1 MITGSASI
9 VGEPFKKYVA
19 DQIDVR
25 QSVFAAGLDGK
36 NRTPQELQ
44 YINGSNAWVKMASS
58 ISIDE
63 ANGKDKLRE
72 IFNDT
77 EASDMLGTNLAKN
90 FVLFN
95 GTSFSSN
102 PLQRAGVASTD
113 SKLNASAYGTLGKG
127 FGLQAMPGIEGFTVA
142 NANRGSIRTGEVT
155 IRANSEEQFNVLE
168 LLYIRLGYTMLIEWG
183 NGIYFDNDNNFQS
196 MGPSLIDDGT
206 WFSESGTTHLE
217 FYNKIEKRR
226 SQYDGN
232 YDAFFCKVTNFD
244 WTFKPEGYY
253 EIKLSLIS
261 LGDVVESFKINTLP
275 NDTII
280 KEETEEG
287 TDQTE
292 VNKSAIAN
300 FLYCLR
306 KESLIEDDQQ
316 AININKEKNNSDIVS
331 VFPLEEG
338 RGSFFK
344 GARAEDLYYIRL
356 GYFNEWFENNVID
369 HIINDTSV
377 PFPIFQM
384 VISEENYMQVFPGL
398 VSTNPRICYIENV
411 LPKSL
416 NGEILGN
423 RQETIEARKFFKP
436 INQGS
441 DNRYVGKIMNIYLNF
456 DFITRVLTDSV
467 NTETQKVDFFT
478 FYKKICDGINSCFG
492 GYVNLKIIIAEENKV
507 EFFDDCLPV
516 RTGKDGSPLPEEDT
530 SPEIKIYGVDQGNKK
545 ANFVRNF
552 GFQTKITNDLASII
566 SIGATAN
573 NESTGELSD
582 FFTRLNRG
590 LKDRFQQ
597 ERVDGNPDKKEGQTI
612 KCAEETKKQPKPKSR
627 GISSIIWT
635 SFINYI
641 TKKLEEAD
649 ETQTELSKYDLYVT
663 YLTKMF
669 GVKEGNLARYFSYKE
684 SDISR
689 GNTVLSSF
697 INSYYTSISKS
708 SKGESTS
715 STIGFIPIELQLEIE
730 GLAGM
735 KIYNQVKV
743 DTKFLPRDYPEVI
756 EFVVSGIKHTIDKN
770 QWTTAINAISKP
782 GKNLTP
788 LSMPEDDSTFDDQ
801 AFLNDITFEEQL
813 DPELSLF
820 SPVGEV
826 FSIRNDNAG
835 IGTFGAAR
843 ASEAGIHRGIDIKTK
858 PGQAIF
864 APIPGYIAFTR
875 AKAGNKLAGFK
886 IIGQGDYQG
895 MIAYVFYAQPLG
907 QYSSGAQVSSGTRV
921 AIAQAL
927 QRSKGGD
934 YSEETTDHVH
944 FAIKKNGVFINPE
957 ENAVINLTPK
967 SVS

>member
-1 MITGSASI
+1 MITGSVSI

-25 QSVFAAGLDGK
+25 QSVFATGLDGK
-36 NRTPQELQ
+36 DRTPQELQ

-63 ANGKDKLRE
+63 TKGKAKLRE

-77 EASDMLGTNLAKN
+77 EASEMLGTNLAKN
-90 FVLFN
+90 FVLSN
-95 GTSFSSN
+95 GTSFFNN
-102 PLQRAGVASTD
+102 PFQRAGVASTD
-113 SKLNASAYGTLGKG
+113 SKLNASAYGTLGTG
-127 FGLQAMPGIEGFTVA
+127 FGLQAMPGIQEFTVA
-142 NANRGSIRTGEVT
+142 NANRGSIRTGEITV
-155 IRANSEEQFNVLE
+155 RANSEEQFNVLE

-183 NGIYFDNDNNFQS
+183 NGFYFDNDRNFQS

-206 WFSESGTTHLE
+206 WFSESGTTHLQ
-217 FYNKIEKRR
+217 FYDKIEKRR

-244 WTFKPEGYY
+244 WTFTPEGYY

-306 KESLIEDDQQ
+306 KESLIKDAQQ
-316 AININKEKNNSDIVS
+316 NININKEKDNSDIVS

-356 GYFNEWFENNVID
+356 GYFNEWLENNVID
-369 HIINDTSV
+369 HIINDTSA

-384 VISEENYMQVFPGL
+384 VISEENYMQIFPGL

-411 LPKSL
+411 LPKSRD
-416 NGEILGN
+416 GEILGN
-423 RQETIEARKFFKP
+423 RKETIEARKFFKP

-456 DFITRVLTDSV
+456 DFITRVLNDSI

-516 RTGKDGSPLPEEDT
+516 RTGNDGLPLPEEDS
-530 SPEIKIYGVDQGNKK
+530 SPEIKIYGVDQDSNK

-552 GFQTKITNDLASII
+552 GFQTKISNDLASII

-573 NESTGELSD
+573 NQSTGELSD

-597 ERVDGNPDKKEGQTI
+597 ERVDGNPEKKEEQKI
-612 KCAEETKKQPKPKSR
+612 ECAEESNEDSFGTILWEKIKYEVKRNTKFLRDLIPDQPEVNKNL
-627 GISSIIWT
+627 T
-635 SFINYI
+635 
-641 TKKLEEAD
+641 
-649 ETQTELSKYDLYVT
+649 KYDLYVD

-669 GVKEGNLARYFSYKE
+669 GVKEGSFARYFSYKD

-689 GNTVLSSF
+689 GNTVLSAF
-697 INSYYTSISKS
+697 INSYYKSVSKGTE
-708 SKGESTS
+708 GESTS
-715 STIGFIPIELQLEIE
+715 SIIGFIPIELQLEID
-730 GLAGM
+730 GLSGM

-756 EFVVSGIKHTIDKN
+756 EFVVSGIKHTISNN
-770 QWTTAINAISKP
+770 QWTTAIDAISKP

-788 LSMPEDDSTFDDQ
+788 VVMAKDESAFDDQ
-801 AFLNDITFEEQL
+801 EFLNDVSFEEQL

-820 SPVGEV
+820 SPINRPLRPQD
-826 FSIRNDNAG
+826 IRSDSG
-835 IGTFGAAR
+835 GVGTFGASR
-843 ASEAGIHRGIDIKTK
+843 ASQSGTHRGIDISTS

-864 APIPGYIAFTR
+864 APIPGRLQVT
-875 AKAGNKLAGFK
+875 KASADKSLKGFK
-886 IIGQGDYQG
+886 IIGAGDYQG
-895 MIAYVFYAQPLG
+895 MTAYVFYAEPLF
-907 QYSSGAQVSSGTRV
+907 QYINEDVSSGTRV
-921 AIAQAL
+921 AVASDL
-927 QRSKGGD
+927 SVD
-934 YSEETTDHVH
+934 YDENVTDHVH
-944 FAIKKNGVFINPE
+944 FAIKKGGTYINP
-957 ENAVINLTPK
+957 ENAVINLVPK
-967 SVS
+967 SIF